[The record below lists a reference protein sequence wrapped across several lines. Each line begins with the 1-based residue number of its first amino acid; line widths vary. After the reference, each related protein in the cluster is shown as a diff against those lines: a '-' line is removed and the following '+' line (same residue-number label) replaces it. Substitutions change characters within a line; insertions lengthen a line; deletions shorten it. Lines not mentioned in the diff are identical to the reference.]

1 MNQETKIEAAAPL
14 SSTNGANANGASA
27 NAGRRKRLFTLLGAA
42 ILAIAV
48 LWLLYWV
55 LIGSR
60 SISTDD
66 AYVQADTAQVTALV
80 AGPIVADPTGETQVV
95 RRGDVVAVIDP
106 ADYRLAVARAEAQ
119 LGQAERKVQGY
130 YANEDLAA
138 AQSEA
143 RTADL
148 NRAQAQLLSA
158 RSDLVRAEAEYARRK
173 NLAGSGAVSA
183 DEMNEVQNR
192 RQTAAAAVTAAEA
205 ALGQARA
212 NVSAA
217 GATRQAA
224 AVLVQG
230 ADLKSNPEVAAAR
243 AQLNQAQLDLQR
255 TVVRAPVDGI
265 VAKKNIEIG
274 QRVPAGAELMTVVP
288 IQTAYVDANF
298 KEVQLRKV
306 GVGSP
311 VVLTSDLYGG
321 RVKFHGRVVGIAG
334 GSGAAFALI
343 PAQNA
348 TGNWIKVV
356 QRVPVR
362 IALDPKE
369 LADHP
374 LRVGLSMKAEVEV
387 R

>member
-1 MNQETKIEAAAPL
+1 MTDDTKIEGPAPK
-14 SSTNGANANGASA
+14 ASA
-27 NAGRRKRLFTLLGAA
+27 RRRKRLFTLLAA
-42 ILAIAV
+42 VIVVIAV
-48 LWLLYWV
+48 LWFFYWL
-55 LIGSR
+55 LIGSAR
-60 SISTDD
+60 IFTDD

-80 AGPIVADPTGETQVV
+80 AGPIVAAPAGETQFV
-95 RRGDVVAVIDP
+95 RKGEVVAVIDP
-106 ADYRLAVARAEAQ
+106 ADYRLAEARAQAQ

-130 YANEDLAA
+130 YANEDVAA

-143 RTADL
+143 RSSDL
-148 NRAQAQLLSA
+148 SRSQAQLASA
-158 RSDLVRAEAEYARRK
+158 RSDLVRAEAEYARRRS
-173 NLAGSGAVSA
+173 LAGTGAVSA
-183 DEMNEVQNR
+183 DELTEAQNH
-192 RQTAAAAVTAAEA
+192 RQTAQAAVTAAEA

-217 GATRQAA
+217 GAQRQAA
-224 AVLVQG
+224 RVLVQG
-230 ADLKSNPEVAAAR
+230 ADLTTNPEVAAAR

-265 VAKKNIEIG
+265 IAKKIIEIG

-298 KEVQLRKV
+298 KEVQLRKLH
-306 GVGSP
+306 VGSP

-321 RVKFHGRVVGIAG
+321 GVKFHGKVVGVAG

-362 IALDPKE
+362 ISLDPKE
-369 LADHP
+369 LEKHP
-374 LRVGLSMKAEVEV
+374 LRVGLSMKATVDV

>member
-1 MNQETKIEAAAPL
+1 MKQDSKIEPAPPT
-14 SSTNGANANGASA
+14 SSAS
-27 NAGRRKRLFTLLGAA
+27 AGRRKRLFTLLAA
-42 ILAIAV
+42 VIVVIAV
-48 LWLLYWV
+48 LWLLYWL

-60 SISTDD
+60 SVSTDD

-80 AGPIVADPTGETQVV
+80 AGPVVADPTSETQFVHK
-95 RRGDVVAVIDP
+95 GDVVAVIDP
-106 ADYRLAVARAEAQ
+106 ADYRLAEARAEAQ

-138 AQSEA
+138 AQSQA
-143 RTADL
+143 RIADL
-148 NRAQAQLLSA
+148 NRAQAQLVSA

-192 RQTAAAAVTAAEA
+192 RQTAQAAVTAAEA
-205 ALGQARA
+205 SLGQARA

-217 GATRQAA
+217 GAQRQAA
-224 AVLVQG
+224 GVLVQG
-230 ADLKSNPEVAAAR
+230 ADLKTNPEVAAAR

-265 VAKKNIEIG
+265 IAKKAIEIG

-306 GVGSP
+306 GIGSP
-311 VVLTSDLYGG
+311 VVLTSDLYGN
-321 RVKFHGRVVGIAG
+321 RVKFHGRVVGVAG
-334 GSGAAFALI
+334 GSGSAFALI

-369 LADHP
+369 LAKHP